1 MLRLLNHR
9 KDDGVYRFSA
19 EGSDLFFQNESQRLA
34 QRPRESTRG
43 KGNFGGVPGFAQSI
57 PKSIL
62 QASVSRECN
71 PRFESRGSLQDY
83 SASRGLLA
91 LEIGFQEIQ
100 KILGYLEAE
109 LLQRLRNH
117 FAFRRKPVTN
127 NGKRLPEEPDGK
139 STLPCASSLST
150 LVFKATDPAHWRTG
164 SPRAADPRSSSRRRL
179 HSGCQRA

>member
-1 MLRLLNHR
+1 MTASTDSRLRAATCSFRMSRSGWHSALVKAR
-9 KDDGVYRFSA
+9 GVMAISGASQGLPRA
-19 EGSDLFFQNESQRLA
+19 FQRASCRL
-34 QRPRESTRG
+34 
-43 KGNFGGVPGFAQSI
+43 
-57 PKSIL
+57 
-62 QASVSRECN
+62 SVSRERN
-71 PRFESRGSLQDY
+71 PRFESRRSLQDH

-127 NGKRLPEEPDGK
+127 NGRRLPEEPDGK

-164 SPRAADPRSSSRRRL
+164 SPREADPRSSSRRRF

>member
-1 MLRLLNHR
+1 MTASTDSRLRAATCSFRMSRSGWL
-9 KDDGVYRFSA
+9 
-19 EGSDLFFQNESQRLA
+19 SDLVKARGVRAISGASQGSPRAFQRASCRLRYPA
-34 QRPRESTRG
+34 SAIPALNPEEVCRITRRLG
-43 KGNFGGVPGFAQSI
+43 
-57 PKSIL
+57 
-62 QASVSRECN
+62 
-71 PRFESRGSLQDY
+71 
-83 SASRGLLA
+83 A